1 MTGTMEIAGTLEVMR
16 SNALAE
22 KICGDKDDAVILAAE
37 YVGALEFL
45 KRSGVMREELTD
57 ILMKQFREEY
67 LSA

>member
-1 MTGTMEIAGTLEVMR
+1 MTGTMEIAGALAVMR
-16 SNALAE
+16 GNALLE
-22 KICGDKDDAVILAAE
+22 RTHGDKDDAVILAAE

>member
-1 MTGTMEIAGTLEVMR
+1 MTGTMEIAGALATMR
-16 SNALAE
+16 GSALAE
-22 KICGDKDDAVILAAE
+22 RKAGDKEDAAILAAE

-45 KRSGVMREELTD
+45 KRAGVMREELTD

>member
-1 MTGTMEIAGTLEVMR
+1 MTGTMEIAGALAVMR
-16 SNALAE
+16 GNALIE
-22 KICGDKDDAVILAAE
+22 RTYGDKDDAVILAAE

-45 KRSGVMREELTD
+45 KRAGVMREELTD